1 MKRTFFAIILVF
13 ALLICL
19 PACTTTDSNQKV
31 YDLLTG
37 YAAVRLDSYCIEVT
51 VTGPNGY
58 KATTLYT
65 VTTDN
70 GVRTV
75 ATREEKLNGFIVDGE
90 ITAPESYVTVTEG
103 TLSPEESAK
112 EAYALPRFR
121 FSADSLKD
129 FSVDSKTYPYT
140 FTAEITSEERFM
152 ARSIYGTNFT
162 LSGVYV
168 AGGLS
173 RVSVSY
179 VTENGNTVTV
189 SYLYN

>member
-1 MKRTFFAIILVF
+1 MKRTILAVILIF

-37 YAAVRLDSYCIEVT
+37 YAAINPDSYRIEVT

-103 TLSPEESAK
+103 TLSPEESAN
-112 EAYALPRFR
+112 R
-121 FSADSLKD
+121 DD
-129 FSVDSKTYPYT
+129 W
-140 FTAEITSEERFM
+140 
-152 ARSIYGTNFT
+152 G
-162 LSGVYV
+162 
-168 AGGLS
+168 
-173 RVSVSY
+173 
-179 VTENGNTVTV
+179 VTV
-189 SYLYN
+189 IGEKVTIGKGATVAAKEMIDTDVKGVK